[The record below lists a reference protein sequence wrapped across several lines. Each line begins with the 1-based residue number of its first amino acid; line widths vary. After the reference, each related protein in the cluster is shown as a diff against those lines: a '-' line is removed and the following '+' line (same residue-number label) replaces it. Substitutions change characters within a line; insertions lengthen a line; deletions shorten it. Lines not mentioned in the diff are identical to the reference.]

1 MKITKTCYECLTQL
15 VYQAAEMATDDEN
28 KRNRAVEKGLKKL
41 RESFSLDKV
50 SIVVATALH
59 DTIKAESGSLDPY
72 YKLKQSEIALA
83 RTAYLK
89 VQDRYNGNFR
99 GLLKLAA
106 LGNTLDF
113 FRPLDVIEED
123 MKKEPEFVID
133 DTERLEAKIMEAKT
147 MLYLADNAGEMF
159 FDLPLLKWMRQ
170 YADVAYVVKERP
182 VQNDLTRDEIRAAGL
197 EGEFGW
203 IMDTGTATPGID
215 FEVASAEFK
224 KAFAEA
230 DLIFAKGM
238 GYYESLTEF
247 PARGRVFHC
256 LVAKCRPV
264 ADSIGV
270 PLNSSIAMM
279 R

>member
-1 MKITKTCYECLTQL
+1 VKITKTCYECLTQL